1 MNFFEKI
8 EKKAQIDEIV
18 KRVAGGIIYNDE
30 GRILVLQ
37 RKENDFYGGI
47 LELPSGNVENK
58 ETINEGLIREIK
70 EETGLDVTKIGRFI
84 NTFDYL
90 SSSGKKSRQFNFEVK
105 VSNTKEIF
113 LTEHDSYVWMNVEDI
128 QNNDKITEEVKYAI
142 AISDY
147 NRKNR

>member
-1 MNFFEKI
+1 M
-8 EKKAQIDEIV
+8 
-18 KRVAGGIIYNDE
+18 
-30 GRILVLQ
+30 VLQ